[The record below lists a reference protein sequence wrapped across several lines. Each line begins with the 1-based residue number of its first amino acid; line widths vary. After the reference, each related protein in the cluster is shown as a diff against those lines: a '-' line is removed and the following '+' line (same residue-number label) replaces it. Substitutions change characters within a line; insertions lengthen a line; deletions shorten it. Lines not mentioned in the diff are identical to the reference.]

1 MNGVRWGLGLKRVYS
16 LFPLQCI
23 SGLESTLT
31 ALHNEG
37 RRGCLLHS
45 SPKAFIHCQVSG
57 HHVSQHEY
65 PDHSTVVFC
74 WIIYFIYFFSQ
85 MSKLLHRT
93 VETQLLL
100 YMGSFA
106 AQGLP
111 SIIHT
116 TRGLTKS
123 EYQGE
128 KINCKMI
135 MNLTEVNRGE

>member
-65 PDHSTVVFC
+65 PDHSTVVFAGLFILFIFLARC
-74 WIIYFIYFFSQ
+74 QSRCTELLRHSCYFTWVHS
-85 MSKLLHRT
+85 LLRACHQSY
-93 VETQLLL
+93 TQHEASPNLN
-100 YMGSFA
+100 
-106 AQGLP
+106 
-111 SIIHT
+111 
-116 TRGLTKS
+116 TK
-123 EYQGE
+123 ER
-128 KINCKMI
+128 K
-135 MNLTEVNRGE
+135 